1 MILYLI
7 CLNNN
12 IRGGDAI
19 MKNRKSAIF
28 FCVFQNLT
36 REPFFFFCTSLK
48 VLRCDIFLKIKGLEL
63 ELLIE
68 LLYGPCT

>member
-19 MKNRKSAIF
+19 MKNRKSAI
-28 FCVFQNLT
+28 
-36 REPFFFFCTSLK
+36 FFCTSLK

>member
-28 FCVFQNLT
+28 FVYSKISSGSL
-36 REPFFFFCTSLK
+36 FFFFTSLK
-48 VLRCDIFLKIKGLEL
+48 VLMCDIFLNINGLEL

>member
-1 MILYLI
+1 MILYLL

-12 IRGGDAI
+12 RRGGDAI

-28 FCVFQNLT
+28 FGVFLNLT

>member
-19 MKNRKSAIF
+19 MKNHKSAIF
-28 FCVFQNLT
+28 FLCIPKSHQ
-36 REPFFFFCTSLK
+36 EAFFFCTSLK